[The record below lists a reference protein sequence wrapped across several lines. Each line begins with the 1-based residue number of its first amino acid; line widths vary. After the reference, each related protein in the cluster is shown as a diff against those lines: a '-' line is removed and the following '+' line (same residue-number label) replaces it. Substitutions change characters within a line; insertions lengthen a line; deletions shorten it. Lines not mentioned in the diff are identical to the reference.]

1 MPNSQHVIT
10 IQPTGQALQPVLA
23 RDSFYQVWQ
32 MEPHSS
38 GTLLFYGHPHILAV
52 SQRLACKYLLQ
63 SENLIVLDGANVFDP
78 YLIAELARKAGRAP
92 EDFLRR
98 IRISRSFTCHQMLSL
113 IRKAQSAVRQWR
125 SQLIL
130 LLGPL
135 TTFYDE
141 SVPNYEAQAI
151 FRSFQQELNRLEEMG
166 FRLLLACQQ
175 PNAPTQRA
183 FIRQL
188 KASAL
193 GVVSCWEVELV
204 AGQPKKRFVSG
215 SGRRLP
221 SSRGQNNTLL
231 IKIEKPAQSN
241 RRWLIQGRDRLNPRS
256 YLSL

>member
-1 MPNSQHVIT
+1 MPNSQDVIT
-10 IQPTGQALQPVLA
+10 VQPTGQALQPVLA

-32 MEPHSS
+32 MQPHSS
-38 GTLLFYGHPHILAV
+38 GTLLFYGHPHILAL
-52 SQRLACKYLLQ
+52 SQRLAGKYLLQ

-125 SQLIL
+125 SQLVL

-151 FRSFQQELNRLEEMG
+151 FRSFQQELNRLGEIG
-166 FRLLLACQQ
+166 LQLLLACQQ
-175 PNAPTQRA
+175 PNGPTQRA
-183 FIRQL
+183 FVRQL
-188 KASAL
+188 KVSAL

-204 AGQPKKRFVSG
+204 ASQPKKLLASG
-215 SGRRLP
+215 SGKRLS

-241 RRWLIQGRDRLNPRS
+241 RWWLIQGGDRLNPRS
-256 YLSL
+256 HLSL